1 MEKKKLISFID
12 KYHLAGNANSVKLE
26 IKDKTL
32 HCKFITDDQNVIGS
46 VTMNNFDIE
55 DCVLGVYAT
64 SQLTKLLTALDDDIN
79 FKVNNADGTA
89 FSINVSDKTTKVTF
103 MLADLSVI
111 RQVPDLKNTPDWNV
125 SFELTKDFTDKF
137 IKSKNAL
144 PETENFAVQS
154 SNGQAEMILN
164 YSTLNTNRITWPI
177 SIGGTPEDLSA
188 TCFSANLFKEI
199 LQSNKGCE
207 YGELSVSSAGLAKVV
222 FKHAE
227 GNSSYYLVQLQAS

>member
-46 VTMNNFDIE
+46 VTMNGFDVE
-55 DCVLGVYAT
+55 DCTLGIYAT
-64 SQLTKLLTALDDDIN
+64 SQ
-79 FKVNNADGTA
+79 
-89 FSINVSDKTTKVTF
+89 
-103 MLADLSVI
+103 
-111 RQVPDLKNTPDWNV
+111 
-125 SFELTKDFTDKF
+125 LTKDFTDKF

-154 SNGQAEMILN
+154 RNGTTEMILN
-164 YSTLNTNRITWPI
+164 YSTLNTNRITWPLDI
-177 SIGGTPEDLSA
+177 PNATDLSA

-199 LQSNKGCE
+199 LQANKDCE
-207 YGELSVSSAGLAKVV
+207 EGELNVSSAGLAKVV
-222 FKHAE
+222 FKLAE
-227 GNSSYYLVQLQAS
+227 GTSTYYLVQLQAS

>member
-46 VTMNNFDIE
+46 VTMAGFDVE
-55 DCVLGVYAT
+55 DCTLGIYAT
-64 SQLTKLLTALDDDIN
+64 SQLTKLLTALDDEIE
-79 FKVNNADGTA
+79 FKVNKADSSA
-89 FSINVSDKTTKVTF
+89 FSIKISDKTTKVTF

-125 SFELTKDFTDKF
+125 TFKLTKDFTDKF

-154 SNGQAEMILN
+154 RNGTTEMILN
-164 YSTLNTNRITWPI
+164 YSTLNTNRITWPLDI
-177 SIGGTPEDLSA
+177 PNATDLSA
-188 TCFSANLFKEI
+188 TCFRQIYLKKFCKQIKIVNKE
-199 LQSNKGCE
+199 N
-207 YGELSVSSAGLAKVV
+207 
-222 FKHAE
+222 
-227 GNSSYYLVQLQAS
+227 

>member
-46 VTMNNFDIE
+46 VTMDNFDIE
-55 DCVLGVYAT
+55 DGELGIYAT
-64 SQLTKLLTALDDDIN
+64 SQLTKLLTALDDTVD
-79 FKVNNADGTA
+79 FKVNKADSSA
-89 FSINVSDKTTKVTF
+89 FSIKISDKTTKVTF

-154 SNGQAEMILN
+154 NNGTTEMILN
-164 YSTLNTNRITWPI
+164 YSTLNTNRITWPLNI
-177 SIGGTPEDLSA
+177 PDATDLSA

-199 LQSNKGCE
+199 LQANKDCE
-207 YGELSVSSAGLAKVV
+207 YGELNVSNAGLAKVV
-222 FKHAE
+222 FKLAE
-227 GNSSYYLVQLQAS
+227 GTSTYYLVQLQAS

>member
-46 VTMNNFDIE
+46 VTMAGFDVE
-55 DCVLGVYAT
+55 DCTLGIYAT
-64 SQLTKLLTALDDDIN
+64 SQLTKLLTALDDEIE
-79 FKVNNADGTA
+79 FKVNKADSSA
-89 FSINVSDKTTKVTF
+89 FSIKISDKTTKVTF

-125 SFELTKDFTDKF
+125 TFKLTKDFTDKF

-154 SNGQAEMILN
+154 RNGTTEMILN
-164 YSTLNTNRITWPI
+164 YSTLNTNRITWPLDI
-177 SIGGTPEDLSA
+177 PNATDLSA

-199 LQSNKGCE
+199 LQANKDCE
-207 YGELSVSSAGLAKVV
+207 EGELNVSSAGLAKVV
-222 FKHAE
+222 FKLAE
-227 GNSSYYLVQLQAS
+227 GTSTYYLVHLQAS

>member
-26 IKDKTL
+26 IKDKTMQ
-32 HCKFITDDQNVIGS
+32 CNFITDDQNVIGT
-46 VTMNNFDIE
+46 VTMDDFDVE

-64 SQLTKLLTALDDDIN
+64 AQLVKLLTALDDN
-79 FKVNNADGTA
+79 VEFKVNKADESA
-89 FSINVSDKTTKVTF
+89 FSIKVSDKTTKVTF

-144 PETENFAVQS
+144 PETENFAVQCN
-154 SNGQAEMILN
+154 NGSTEMILN

-177 SIGGTPEDLSA
+177 NIQGATDLSA

-199 LQSNKGCE
+199 LQANKDCE
-207 YGELSVSSAGLAKVV
+207 YGELNVSSAGLAKVV
-222 FKHAE
+222 FKLAK
-227 GNSSYYLVQLQAS
+227 GTSTYYLVQLQAS

>member
-26 IKDKTL
+26 IKNKTL

-46 VTMNNFDIE
+46 VTMDNFDIE
-55 DCVLGVYAT
+55 DGELGIYAT
-64 SQLTKLLTALDDDIN
+64 SQLTKLLTALDDNVD
-79 FKVNNADGTA
+79 FKVNKADSSA
-89 FSINVSDKTTKVTF
+89 FSIKISDKTTKVTF

-144 PETENFAVQS
+144 PETENFAVH
-154 SNGQAEMILN
+154 SNNGRTEMILN
-164 YSTLNTNRITWPI
+164 YSTLNTNRITWPLNI
-177 SIGGTPEDLSA
+177 PNATDLSA

-199 LQSNKGCE
+199 LQANKDCE
-207 YGELSVSSAGLAKVV
+207 YGELNVSSAGLAKVI
-222 FKHAE
+222 FKLAE
-227 GNSSYYLVQLQAS
+227 GTSTYYLVQLQAS

>member
-46 VTMNNFDIE
+46 VTMDNFDIDDGE
-55 DCVLGVYAT
+55 LGIYAT
-64 SQLTKLLTALDDDIN
+64 SQLTKLLTALDDTVD
-79 FKVNNADGTA
+79 FKVNKADSSA
-89 FSINVSDKTTKVTF
+89 FSIKISDKTTKVTF

-154 SNGQAEMILN
+154 NNGTTEMILN
-164 YSTLNTNRITWPI
+164 YSTLNTNRITWPLNI
-177 SIGGTPEDLSA
+177 PDATDLSA

-199 LQSNKGCE
+199 LQANKDCE
-207 YGELSVSSAGLAKVV
+207 YGELNVSNAGLAKVV
-222 FKHAE
+222 FKLAE
-227 GNSSYYLVQLQAS
+227 GTSTYYLVQLQAS

>member
-46 VTMNNFDIE
+46 VTMAGFDVE
-55 DCVLGVYAT
+55 DCTLGIYAT
-64 SQLTKLLTALDDDIN
+64 SQLTKLLTALDDEIE
-79 FKVNNADGTA
+79 FKVNKADSSA
-89 FSINVSDKTTKVTF
+89 FSIKISDKTTKVTF

-125 SFELTKDFTDKF
+125 TFKLTKDFTDKF

-154 SNGQAEMILN
+154 RNGTTEMILN
-164 YSTLNTNRITWPI
+164 YSTLNTNRITWPLDI
-177 SIGGTPEDLSA
+177 PNATDLSA

-199 LQSNKGCE
+199 LQANKDCE
-207 YGELSVSSAGLAKVV
+207 QGELNVSSAGLAKVV
-222 FKHAE
+222 FKLAE
-227 GNSSYYLVQLQAS
+227 GTSTYYLVQLQAS

>member
-46 VTMNNFDIE
+46 VTMAGFDVE
-55 DCVLGVYAT
+55 DCTLGIYAT
-64 SQLTKLLTALDDDIN
+64 SQLTKLLTALDDEVE
-79 FKVNNADGTA
+79 FKVNKADSSA
-89 FSINVSDKTTKVTF
+89 FSIKISDKTTKVTF

-125 SFELTKDFTDKF
+125 TFKLTKDFTDKF

-154 SNGQAEMILN
+154 RNGTTEMILN
-164 YSTLNTNRITWPI
+164 YSTLNTNRITWPLDI
-177 SIGGTPEDLSA
+177 PNATDLSA

-199 LQSNKGCE
+199 LQANKDCE
-207 YGELSVSSAGLAKVV
+207 QGELNVSSAGLAKVV
-222 FKHAE
+222 FELAE
-227 GNSSYYLVQLQAS
+227 GTSTYYLVQLQAS

>member
-46 VTMNNFDIE
+46 VTMAGFDVE
-55 DCVLGVYAT
+55 DCTLGIYAT
-64 SQLTKLLTALDDDIN
+64 SQLTKLLTALDDEIE
-79 FKVNNADGTA
+79 FKVNKADSSA
-89 FSINVSDKTTKVTF
+89 FSIKISDKTTKVTF

-125 SFELTKDFTDKF
+125 TFKLTKDFTDKF

-154 SNGQAEMILN
+154 RNGTTEMILN
-164 YSTLNTNRITWPI
+164 YSTLNTNRITWPLNI
-177 SIGGTPEDLSA
+177 PNATDLSA

-199 LQSNKGCE
+199 LQANKDCE
-207 YGELSVSSAGLAKVV
+207 EGELNVSSAGLAKVV
-222 FKHAE
+222 FKLAE
-227 GNSSYYLVQLQAS
+227 GTSTYYLVQLQAS

>member
-46 VTMNNFDIE
+46 VTMDNFDIE
-55 DCVLGVYAT
+55 DGELGIYAT
-64 SQLTKLLTALDDDIN
+64 SQLTKLLTALDDTVD
-79 FKVNNADGTA
+79 FKVNKADSSA
-89 FSINVSDKTTKVTF
+89 FSIKISDKTTKVTF

-154 SNGQAEMILN
+154 RNGTTEMILN

-177 SIGGTPEDLSA
+177 NIPDATDLSA

-199 LQSNKGCE
+199 LQANKDCE
-207 YGELSVSSAGLAKVV
+207 YGELNVSSAGLAKVV
-222 FKHAE
+222 FKLAE
-227 GNSSYYLVQLQAS
+227 GTSTYYLVQLQAS